1 MERMY
6 IPDPISYKT
15 MGTADLR
22 KHFLLDKLFKAG
34 ELEVLYTDV
43 DRGIIG
49 SAVPTDKELSLV
61 GTKQETASEYFCE
74 RREVGVVNIGG
85 TGSVVVDDTTYELLR
100 KDMLYIG
107 RGVKTIKFSSADVKN
122 PAKFYLVSYPAHT
135 AYPTRKVTR
144 DEAYKAEL
152 GTQDEANVRV
162 LRRYIAPQILPTC
175 QIVMGMTEL
184 APGSIW
190 NTMPAHTHPR
200 RSEVYMYFD
209 LDDQFVVHL
218 MGEPTETRHL
228 IIRNEQA
235 VVSPSYSLHSA
246 AGTKNYT
253 FVWAMG
259 GENQE
264 FGDMDGID
272 LQELK

>member
-1 MERMY
+1 MKRMY

-15 MGTADLR
+15 MGTSDLR
-22 KHFLLDKLFKAG
+22 KHFLLEDLFKPG
-34 ELEVLYTDV
+34 ELEVIYTDV

-74 RREVGVVNIGG
+74 RRELGVVNIGG
-85 TGSVVVDDTTYELLR
+85 TGSVVVDDTTYELVR
-100 KDMLYIG
+100 KDMLYVG
-107 RGVKTIKFSSADVKN
+107 RGVKTIKFKSADAKN

-135 AYPTRKVTR
+135 PYPTRKVTR

-209 LDDQFVVHL
+209 LDAAQVVHL
-218 MGEPTETRHL
+218 MGEPSETRHL

-235 VVSPSYSLHSA
+235 VISPSYSLHSA

-264 FGDMDGID
+264 FTDMDGID
-272 LQELK
+272 PKDLK